1 MVTLIGLG
9 GGRKDTLTYGA
20 YEALKNADV
29 IVGAARLLESV
40 PAECKGEKKS
50 AVFAEDIL
58 KIIQDAGDKNVCVA
72 YSGDTGFYSGTRSLV
87 PLLDKNNIEVK
98 IEPGISSIQCLSAS
112 LGMPWQDWNL
122 FSAHGRYCDAVN
134 AVMQGKPA
142 FFLTGGELGPAEL
155 CRQLDEAGLGALHVC
170 VGENLSY
177 ENEKITVGTAA
188 DLAGGVFDS
197 LSVMLAEAAPKPECA
212 ASVPGIDDDLFI
224 RGKVPMTKQD
234 VRSAI
239 IGRLSLE
246 KTDTV
251 WDVGA
256 GTGSVSVEM
265 AKIADMGRTYAVET
279 EPEGCELIEQ
289 NRVRFGAWNVSVVHG
304 KAPEALKDLPVPDAV
319 FIGGTKGQMGPVL
332 DVIKEKN
339 ENAKIC
345 ISAIVVET
353 LTAAINELEKRGW
366 EAAVTQIQSSYG
378 RKIGKM
384 HMMMANNPIYII
396 TGKHVQ
402 EEKEND

>member
-1 MVTLIGLG
+1 MVTLVGLG
-9 GGRKDTLTYGA
+9 GGTNETLTFGA
-20 YEALKNADV
+20 YNALKNADI

-40 PAECKGEKKS
+40 PDDCSGEKKS
-50 AVFAEDIL
+50 AVLAADIL
-58 KIIQDAGDKNVCVA
+58 KIIQDAGEKDVCVA
-72 YSGDTGFYSGTRSLV
+72 YSGDTGFYSGAKSLV
-87 PLLDKNNIEVK
+87 PLLDKNGIEVK
-98 IEPGISSIQCLSAS
+98 IEPGISSIQCLSSS

-155 CRQLDEAGLGALHVC
+155 CRQLDDAGLGELHVC

-177 ENEKITVGTAA
+177 ENEKITVGTAGELA
-188 DLAGGVFDS
+188 DGSFDS
-197 LSVMLAEAAPKPECA
+197 LSVMLAEAAPEPECTA
-212 ASVPGIDDDLFI
+212 CAPGIDDGLFI

-239 IGRLSLE
+239 IGRLSLS

-256 GTGSVSVEM
+256 GTGSVSIEM
-265 AKIADMGRTYAVET
+265 AKTANMGHTYAVET
-279 EPEGCELIEQ
+279 EPEGCELIEK
-289 NRVRFGAWNVSVVHG
+289 NRVRFGAWNISVVHG
-304 KAPEALKDLPVPDAV
+304 KAPEALHDLPAPDAV
-319 FIGGTKGQMGPVL
+319 FIGGTKGQMAPVL

-339 ENAKIC
+339 EDAKIC

-353 LTAAINELEKRGW
+353 LTTAIKELEKRGW
-366 EAAVTQIQSSYG
+366 EAEVTQIQSSYG
-378 RKIGKM
+378 RKIGHM

-396 TGKHVQ
+396 TGKHVK